1 MSITEYSQI
10 EFYLLWENKKPNGK
24 GKEITNEYTYEGKF
38 KDWSFHGEGKK
49 TYVDGTIEEGEWY
62 EGVLVKKNIIQ
73 EIENLFMKNIDELIN
88 NKFNSYAQIGNG
100 SYHSKKD
107 LPKLLKNWNQN
118 IYETVIENNRLY
130 KKNEK

>member
-1 MSITEYSQI
+1 
-10 EFYLLWENKKPNGK
+10 
-24 GKEITNEYTYEGKF
+24 
-38 KDWSFHGEGKK
+38 
-49 TYVDGTIEEGEWY
+49 
-62 EGVLVKKNIIQ
+62 
-73 EIENLFMKNIDELIN
+73 MKNIDELIN
-88 NKFNSYAQIGNG
+88 NKFSSYAQIGNG